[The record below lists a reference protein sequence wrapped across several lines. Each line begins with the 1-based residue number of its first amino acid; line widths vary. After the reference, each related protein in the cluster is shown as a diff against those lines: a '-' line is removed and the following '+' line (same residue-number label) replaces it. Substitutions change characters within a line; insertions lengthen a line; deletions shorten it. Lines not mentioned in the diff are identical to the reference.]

1 MQKHILDVLYVTAL
15 SVFICSFFGERE
27 PPPPPYKRKAPLMGE
42 SRITTRRFTKK
53 TPFFPIS
60 ATVSVLESS
69 LLSIR
74 ALFDAFKRL

>member
-1 MQKHILDVLYVTAL
+1 MSELEEVDLFYLFLY
-15 SVFICSFFGERE
+15 ICSFFGGRE
-27 PPPPPYKRKAPLMGE
+27 APPPYKLKAPLMGE
-42 SRITTRRFTKK
+42 SRITTRAFYKK

-74 ALFDAFKRL
+74 AVFKAFRCV